1 MDKLATRIKIQ
12 QILKDLKLM
21 YFNDYRYILKFSFTL
36 TQDDIFLR
44 LLYRAFN
51 QRKFQYK
58 LLTLSSK
65 CNLEKDLQPILY
77 NIYRRNLDVETQ
89 KYSVPRHEFLH
100 AVVDHLETIPELP
113 PIPEERRWICFKPP
127 LVDSRTKILFI
138 FDTSDTILKR
148 TYTCGCKSYYL

>member
-1 MDKLATRIKIQ
+1 MDNLATRIKIQ

-21 YFNDYRYILKFSFTL
+21 YFNDYRYIFKFSFTL

-89 KYSVPRHEFLH
+89 KYSVTRHEFLH
-100 AVVDHLETIPELP
+100 AVVDHLETTPVFDLS

-127 LVDSRTKILFI
+127 LVDYPEQRF
-138 FDTSDTILKR
+138 
-148 TYTCGCKSYYL
+148 CSYLTQPTQY

>member
-1 MDKLATRIKIQ
+1 MDKLVTRIKIQ

-21 YFNDYRYILKFSFTL
+21 YFNDYRYILKFSFML
-36 TQDDIFLR
+36 TQDDIFIR

-51 QRKFQYK
+51 QRNFQYK

-89 KYSVPRHEFLH
+89 KYKVPRHEFLLT
-100 AVVDHLETIPELP
+100 VVDHLDTIPVLELP
-113 PIPEERRWICFKPP
+113 PIPEEQTWICFKAP
-127 LVDSRTKILFI
+127 LVDYLEQRF
-138 FDTSDTILKR
+138 
-148 TYTCGCKSYYL
+148 CSYLTHPTQF

>member
-1 MDKLATRIKIQ
+1 MDNLTSRTKIQ

-21 YFNDYRYILKFSFTL
+21 YFNDYQYIFKLSFTL

-58 LLTLSSK
+58 LLTLSSR
-65 CNLEKDLQPILY
+65 CDLEKNLQLILY

-89 KYSVPRHEFLH
+89 NYSVKRHEFLH
-100 AVVDHLETIPELP
+100 AVVDQLETIPVFYFLP
-113 PIPEERRWICFKPP
+113 IAEERRWICFRPP
-127 LVDSRTKILFI
+127 LVDHPEQRF
-138 FDTSDTILKR
+138 
-148 TYTCGCKSYYL
+148 CSYLTHLTQY

>member
-1 MDKLATRIKIQ
+1 MDNLTSRIKIQ

-21 YFNDYRYILKFSFTL
+21 YFNDYRYIFKFSFTL

-65 CNLEKDLQPILY
+65 CDLEKDLQLILY

-89 KYSVPRHEFLH
+89 NYSVKRHEFLH
-100 AVVDHLETIPELP
+100 AVVDHLETIPVFDLP
-113 PIPEERRWICFKPP
+113 SIPEEWRWICFKPP
-127 LVDSRTKILFI
+127 LVDYPEQRF
-138 FDTSDTILKR
+138 
-148 TYTCGCKSYYL
+148 CSYLTQPIQY

>member
-1 MDKLATRIKIQ
+1 MDNLATRIKIQ

-21 YFNDYRYILKFSFTL
+21 YFNDYRYIFKFSFTL

-89 KYSVPRHEFLH
+89 KYSVKRHEFLH
-100 AVVDHLETIPELP
+100 AVVDHLETIPVFELP

-127 LVDSRTKILFI
+127 LVDYPEQRF
-138 FDTSDTILKR
+138 
-148 TYTCGCKSYYL
+148 CSYLTQPTQY

>member
-1 MDKLATRIKIQ
+1 MDNLTSRIKIQ

-21 YFNDYRYILKFSFTL
+21 YFNNYWYIFKFSFTL
-36 TQDDIFLR
+36 TQDDIFLQ

-65 CNLEKDLQPILY
+65 CDLEKDLQPILY

-89 KYSVPRHEFLH
+89 NYSVKRHEFLH
-100 AVVDHLETIPELP
+100 AVVDHLETIPVFHLP
-113 PIPEERRWICFKPP
+113 SIPEERRWICFKPP
-127 LVDSRTKILFI
+127 LVDYPEQRF
-138 FDTSDTILKR
+138 
-148 TYTCGCKSYYL
+148 CSYLTQLTQY

>member
-1 MDKLATRIKIQ
+1 MDNLVTRSKIQ

-21 YFNDYRYILKFSFTL
+21 YFNDYRYIFKFSFTL
-36 TQDDIFLR
+36 TQHDIFLR

-65 CNLEKDLQPILY
+65 CDLERDLQPILY

-89 KYSVPRHEFLH
+89 NYSVKRHEFLH
-100 AVVDHLETIPELP
+100 AVVDHLERTPLFDLS

-127 LVDSRTKILFI
+127 LVDFPEQRF
-138 FDTSDTILKR
+138 
-148 TYTCGCKSYYL
+148 CSYLTQPTQY